1 MEQYISKSALVAEIE
16 RLKECNRKICAG
28 DFDFLRK
35 TYPEHYYSTEI
46 YNSILS
52 FLDTLEVIE
61 IGVDLGDPKG
71 DKSAEYIID
80 TKTLEVKEVDLD
92 YIKKELD
99 ELIRIHKPNGDFGWG
114 TLYNVATHFFEL
126 GLKASNSITE
136 VNLESLVR
144 QVIGL
149 YLEAGKHYNSVI
161 EEERKEYGG
170 SDLAIKL
177 FDGVIDA
184 KELSIQYVLD
194 KLKAQKG

>member
-1 MEQYISKSALVAEIE
+1 MAQYIDKSVVIAEIE
-16 RLKECNRKICAG
+16 NKINKI
-28 DFDFLRK
+28 DL
-35 TYPEHYYSTEI
+35 
-46 YNSILS
+46 NSIEDWRYRLQREH
-52 FLDTLEVIE
+52 DIEVM
-61 IGVDLGDPKG
+61 KN
-71 DKSAEYIID
+71 IISIIN
-80 TKTLEVKEVDLD
+80 TLEVKDMNLEKEIDLVED
-92 YIKKELD
+92 KYRGFYSLSRADVIDIVK
-99 ELIRIHKPNGDFGWG
+99 
-114 TLYNVATHFFEL
+114 HFFEL

-194 KLKAQKG
+194 KLKAQKGE